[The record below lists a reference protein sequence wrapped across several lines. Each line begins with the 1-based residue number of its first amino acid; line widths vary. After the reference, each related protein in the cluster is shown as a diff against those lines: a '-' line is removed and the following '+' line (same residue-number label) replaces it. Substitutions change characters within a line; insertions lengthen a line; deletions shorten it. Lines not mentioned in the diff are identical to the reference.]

1 MQQAHAFGMRVLD
14 TAQRS
19 GQRCTMLDLRP
30 VGYVIGLLVA
40 SLGLTMLGPLAVDLA
55 AGNGHWHVFFE
66 SAVVTVLTGAL
77 ISIACA
83 NGVSQGLSLRQTFL
97 LTSLVWLMLP
107 IFGAIP
113 FVLGATNASYTDA
126 FFEAM
131 SGLTTTGATVFTSL
145 EDLPDGI
152 KLWRG
157 ILQWLGGVGI
167 IVVAMVFLP
176 ELRVGGMQ
184 IFRSEAFDTMGNILP
199 RAGQIAS
206 RISVIYIVLSLGC
219 ALAYSASGMLPFD
232 ALVHA
237 MTTVST
243 GGMAN
248 YDASF
253 GIYGA
258 SAHYIA
264 VLFMVLA
271 ALPFVRYVQLLAG
284 TAKPLWRDTQIH
296 VFLWIVAVAVFLITL
311 WVWGREG
318 EMTEVAF
325 REALFN
331 VTSIISGTGYSSADY
346 MTWGTF
352 PVVMFFL
359 IGLIGG
365 CAGSTS
371 CSVKVFRYQLVFAAI
386 KSQIRQIHSPHGVF
400 TPRYDGRPIGEDVL
414 NSVIAFLV
422 AFILS
427 LGGTAVLLG
436 MTGLDFI
443 TSISGAAAA
452 LANIGPG
459 LGLEIGP
466 AGNYANI
473 NDTAKWILAIAM
485 FVGRLEIM
493 VVLILLSVKFW
504 RN

>member
-1 MQQAHAFGMRVLD
+1 
-14 TAQRS
+14 
-19 GQRCTMLDLRP
+19 MLDLRP

-40 SLGLTMLGPLAVDLA
+40 ALGLTMLGPLVADVL
-55 AGNGHWHVFFE
+55 AGNGHWPVFFE
-66 SAVVTVLTGAL
+66 SAVITVLIGGLTAL
-77 ISIACA
+77 ACA
-83 NGVSQGLSLRQTFL
+83 NGVTAGLTLRQTFL
-97 LTSLVWLMLP
+97 LTSLVWLTLP
-107 IFGAIP
+107 IFGALP
-113 FVLGATNASYTDA
+113 FIFGAPQASFTDA

-131 SGLTTTGATVFTSL
+131 SGLTTTGATVFTGI
-145 EDLPDGI
+145 EMLPDGI

-157 ILQWLGGVGI
+157 ILQWLGGIGI

-184 IFRSEAFDTMGNILP
+184 MFRSEAFDTMGKILP
-199 RAGQIAS
+199 RAGTIAS
-206 RISVIYIVLSLGC
+206 RISQVYLVLTVCCGMIYAALGMP
-219 ALAYSASGMLPFD
+219 AFD
-232 ALVHA
+232 AFVHA

-248 YDASF
+248 SDASF
-253 GIYGA
+253 SQYSGPI
-258 SAHYIA
+258 HYVA
-264 VLFMVLA
+264 VFFMFMA
-271 ALPFVRYVQLLAG
+271 ALPFVRYVQLIAG
-284 TAKPLWRDTQIH
+284 AVKPLWKDAQARSFFNLIILS
-296 VFLWIVAVAVFLITL
+296 VLLITA
-311 WVWGREG
+311 WVAGREG
-318 EMTEVAF
+318 ELSELAF

-331 VTSIISGTGYSSADY
+331 VVSIMSGTGYASADY
-346 MTWGTF
+346 MAWGTF

-371 CSVKVFRYQLVFAAI
+371 CSVKVFRYQLLFAAI

-400 TPRYDGRPIGEDVL
+400 TPRYDGRPIADDVL
-414 NSVIAFLV
+414 NSVMAFLV

-427 LGGTAVLLG
+427 LGVTSVLLG
-436 MTGLDFI
+436 LTGLDFI
-443 TSISGAAAA
+443 TSVSGAAAA

-466 AGNYANI
+466 AGNYANL

-493 VVLILLSVKFW
+493 VVLTILSIKFW

>member
-1 MQQAHAFGMRVLD
+1 
-14 TAQRS
+14 
-19 GQRCTMLDLRP
+19 MLDLRP
-30 VGYVIGLLVA
+30 VGYVIGLLAA
-40 SLGLTMLGPLAVDLA
+40 SLGLTMLGPMLVDLLE
-55 AGNGHWHVFFE
+55 GNGHWFVFFE
-66 SAVVTVLTGAL
+66 SMVVTVVTGGMIAL
-77 ISIACA
+77 ACS
-83 NGVSQGLSLRQTFL
+83 NGVTQGLTLRQTFL

-107 IFGAIP
+107 VFGAIP
-113 FVLGATNASYTDA
+113 FVLGATESTFTDA

-131 SGLTTTGATVFTSL
+131 SGLTTTGATVL
-145 EDLPDGI
+145 VGIDDLPEGL

-184 IFRSEAFDTMGNILP
+184 IFRSEAFDTMGKILP
-199 RAGQIAS
+199 RAGEIAS
-206 RISVIYIVLSLGC
+206 RISVIYVCLTVSC
-219 ALAYSASGMLPFD
+219 TLAYVATGMAGFD
-232 ALVHA
+232 AVVHA

-248 YDASF
+248 YDSSF
-253 GIYGA
+253 GGYGA
-258 SAHYIA
+258 GAHY
-264 VLFMVLA
+264 VGTLFMVLA

-284 TAKPLWRDTQIH
+284 SAQPMWRDTQIH
-296 VFLWIVAVAVFLITL
+296 TFIAILAICVLLITA

-318 EMTEVAF
+318 VMTEIAF

-331 VTSIISGTGYSSADY
+331 VASIMSGTGYSSADY
-346 MTWGTF
+346 MQWGTL
-352 PVVMFFL
+352 PIVIFFWV
-359 IGLIGG
+359 GLVGG

-400 TPRYDGRPIGEDVL
+400 TPRYEGRPISDDVM
-414 NSVIAFLV
+414 NSVMAFLV

-427 LGGTAVLLG
+427 LGITAVLLG
-436 MTGLDFI
+436 LTGLDFI
-443 TSISGAAAA
+443 TSVSGAAAA

-459 LGLEIGP
+459 LGTEIGP

-493 VVLILLSVKFW
+493 VVLTILSIKFW
-504 RN
+504 RK